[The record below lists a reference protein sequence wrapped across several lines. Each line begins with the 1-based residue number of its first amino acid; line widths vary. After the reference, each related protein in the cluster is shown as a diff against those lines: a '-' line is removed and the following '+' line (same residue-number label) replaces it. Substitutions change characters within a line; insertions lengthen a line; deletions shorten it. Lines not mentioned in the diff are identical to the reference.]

1 MEPEHPAPP
10 DGPDQAE
17 QPVQARQADHTE
29 PTKPVSEADQTGH
42 AEPADRADQARGRRA
57 ASVARAAYLVALAA
71 AIVWLAASH
80 RDDVADLLDEARP
93 ERVAA
98 ALVATFGLI
107 LLTAR
112 FWVLSLRML
121 GHDASLLTVATATAR
136 ALPARYVPAGVTFP
150 AARVALLRAQ
160 GLKLAPLTVSAAL
173 EMVVRPAVAL
183 ALGMALLA
191 LSGSLDAGLAWA
203 AAAVAVLAVAAS
215 PAIGGRVLARLA
227 ARRGVSLAVTWSGLA
242 RLAATEAL
250 YWAWAAATF
259 VLYLRAFP
267 AADGFGLLHAG
278 GAFMVAWAVGFLAVF
293 APQGLGVAEV
303 SLVGLLAAGD
313 DGAGIA
319 LAVLF
324 AGYRLVQL
332 ARDVL
337 AASAAEI
344 ISKRR
349 ARRGSA
355 PTG

>member
-1 MEPEHPAPP
+1 MMPPWTNWPTLEPEHPTPP
-10 DGPDQAE
+10 NGPDQA
-17 QPVQARQADHTE
+17 T
-29 PTKPVSEADQTGH
+29 
-42 AEPADRADQARGRRA
+42 GRRA
-57 ASVARAAYLVALAA
+57 ASIARVARAVYLVALAA
-71 AIVWLAASH
+71 AIVWLAASR
-80 RDDVADLLDEARP
+80 RDDVADLLEEVRP
-93 ERVAA
+93 ERVSA
-98 ALVATFGLI
+98 ALVATFGMI

-121 GHDASLLTVATATAR
+121 GHDASFRTVATATAR
-136 ALPARYVPAGVTFP
+136 ALPARYVPVGVTFP
-150 AARVALLRAQ
+150 AVRVALLRAQ

-183 ALGMALLA
+183 TLGMALLA
-191 LSGSLDAGLAWA
+191 LSDSLDAGLAWA
-203 AAAVAVLAVAAS
+203 AAAVAVLATAAS
-215 PAIGGRVLARLA
+215 PAIGGRVLSRLT
-227 ARRGVSLAVTWSGLA
+227 ARRGVSLTVTWSGLA

-250 YWAWAAATF
+250 YWTWAAATF

-267 AADGFGLLHAG
+267 AADGFGLLHAS

-332 ARDVL
+332 ARDAL
-337 AASAAEI
+337 AASTAEI
-344 ISKRR
+344 ISRR
-349 ARRGSA
+349 GARRGSA

>member
-1 MEPEHPAPP
+1 MPPSTNWPTLEPEHPTPP
-10 DGPDQAE
+10 NGPDQTE
-17 QPVQARQADHTE
+17 SVEKESGQGKWAR
-29 PTKPVSEADQTGH
+29 VG
-42 AEPADRADQARGRRA
+42 
-57 ASVARAAYLVALAA
+57 SVARVLYLAA
-71 AIVWLAASH
+71 LVTAIVWLAAS
-80 RDDVADLLDEARP
+80 RGDDVVDLLEEARP
-93 ERVAA
+93 ERIAA

-121 GHDASLLTVATATAR
+121 GHDARLRTVATVTAR
-136 ALPARYVPAGVTFP
+136 ALPARYIPAGVTFP

-183 ALGMALLA
+183 TLGMALLA

-203 AAAVAVLAVAAS
+203 AAAVAVLAAAAS
-215 PAIGGRVLARLA
+215 PAIGGRVLAWLA
-227 ARRGVSLAVTWSGLA
+227 ARRGVSLTVTWSGLA

-337 AASAAEI
+337 AASTAEI
-344 ISKRR
+344 ISRRR

>member
-1 MEPEHPAPP
+1 M
-10 DGPDQAE
+10 
-17 QPVQARQADHTE
+17 
-29 PTKPVSEADQTGH
+29 
-42 AEPADRADQARGRRA
+42 ADRSEVAKRARA
-57 ASVARAAYLVALAA
+57 ASMARAVYLVALVAA
-71 AIVWLAASH
+71 VVWLATSR
-80 RDDVADLLDEARP
+80 RDDVVDLLEEARL

-121 GHDASLLTVATATAR
+121 GHDASFRTVATATAR
-136 ALPARYVPAGVTFP
+136 ALPARYIGAGVTFP
-150 AARVALLRAQ
+150 AARIALLRAQ

-183 ALGMALLA
+183 TLGLALLA

-203 AAAVAVLAVAAS
+203 AAVVAVLAVAAS
-215 PAIGGRVLARLA
+215 PAVGGRVLDRLA
-227 ARRGVSLAVTWSGLA
+227 ARRGVSLTVTWNGLA

-250 YWAWAAATF
+250 YWVWASATF

-293 APQGLGVAEV
+293 APQGLGVAEL

-313 DGAGIA
+313 DGTGIA
-319 LAVLF
+319 VTVLF

-337 AASAAEI
+337 AAAAAEI
-344 ISKRR
+344 ISRRR
-349 ARRGSA
+349 ARPGSA